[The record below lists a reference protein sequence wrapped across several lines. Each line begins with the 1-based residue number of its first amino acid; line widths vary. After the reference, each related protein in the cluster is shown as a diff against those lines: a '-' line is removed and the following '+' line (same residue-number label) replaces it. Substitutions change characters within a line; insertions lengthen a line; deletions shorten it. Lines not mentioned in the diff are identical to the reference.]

1 MGLFSVIE
9 GIEKR
14 EKCSGC
20 PLLKEGRRPLVI
32 KPSSEDRLKAVV
44 VTESPWEIEWDI
56 DLVTSIANIPTFP
69 YLYCL
74 LGGEF
79 RPVEN
84 ANAYWTHTCKCP
96 LKNISKKKN
105 KAIRFCSKAYLR
117 DEIEAV
123 NPKLVIAVGRSA
135 LKFFRR
141 ETGGRRLKKNLTEV
155 FLNQSKGIYDGVQL
169 GSAVFSLAVAPH
181 PSRKSRLWNKP
192 PKEMIQAF
200 KQIIEDIKQ
209 KMKN

>member
-1 MGLFSVIE
+1 MGLFSVID

-20 PLLKEGRRPLVI
+20 PLLREGRRPLVV
-32 KPSSEDRLKAVV
+32 KPRSEDGVKVVV

-74 LGGEF
+74 LSGEF

-96 LKNISKKKN
+96 LKTS
-105 KAIRFCSKAYLR
+105 L
-117 DEIEAV
+117 
-123 NPKLVIAVGRSA
+123 GRV
-135 LKFFRR
+135 R
-141 ETGGRRLKKNLTEV
+141 
-155 FLNQSKGIYDGVQL
+155 Q
-169 GSAVFSLAVAPH
+169 
-181 PSRKSRLWNKP
+181 
-192 PKEMIQAF
+192 
-200 KQIIEDIKQ
+200 
-209 KMKN
+209 

>member
-1 MGLFSVIE
+1 LGLFSVID

-20 PLLKEGRRPLVI
+20 PLLREGRRPLVV
-32 KPSSEDRLKAVV
+32 KPRSEDGVKVVV

-74 LGGEF
+74 LSGEF

-96 LKNISKKKN
+96 LKTS
-105 KAIRFCSKAYLR
+105 L
-117 DEIEAV
+117 
-123 NPKLVIAVGRSA
+123 GRV
-135 LKFFRR
+135 R
-141 ETGGRRLKKNLTEV
+141 
-155 FLNQSKGIYDGVQL
+155 Q
-169 GSAVFSLAVAPH
+169 
-181 PSRKSRLWNKP
+181 
-192 PKEMIQAF
+192 
-200 KQIIEDIKQ
+200 
-209 KMKN
+209 